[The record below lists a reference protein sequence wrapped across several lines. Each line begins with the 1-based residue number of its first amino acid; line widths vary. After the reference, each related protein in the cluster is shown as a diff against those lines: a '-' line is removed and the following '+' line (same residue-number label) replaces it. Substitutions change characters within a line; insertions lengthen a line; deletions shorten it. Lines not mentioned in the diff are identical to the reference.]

1 MWRLLLVAMLLVT
14 SGSSAVADCDPNDPV
29 TGLPDLSYSFV
40 VWSAA
45 LGGSAT
51 LLVVPDGTGAAFGGA
66 RRPGGAVVDATIE
79 LTIGGP
85 CGVIAHFPREDIWL
99 EVLGGGF
106 APCIG
111 GTIADADTDVNGVTH
126 WSQPLRAGGHSQG
139 PCTIVIMG
147 APVPGMPTL
156 DLDFNSPDLNGDRVV
171 SLADVPLFAAAFSG
185 AYAFAADLH
194 ADGVVDLADIPVL
207 ARSLGVDCP

>member
-1 MWRLLLVAMLLVT
+1 MWRPVLVAMLLVAP
-14 SGSSAVADCDPNDPV
+14 GPSAIADCDPNDPV

-40 VWSAA
+40 VWSAS
-45 LGGSAT
+45 LGGPAT
-51 LLVVPDGTGAAFGGA
+51 LLVVPDGTGAPFSGA

-99 EVLGGGF
+99 EALGSGL
-106 APCIG
+106 APCAG
-111 GTIADADTDVNGVTH
+111 GTSADADTDPNGVTH

-139 PCTIVIMG
+139 PCRILING

-156 DLDFNSPDLNGDRVV
+156 DLHFNSPDLNGDRVV
-171 SLADVPLFAAAFSG
+171 SLADVPLFAAAFGG
-185 AYAFAADLH
+185 AYAVAADLH
-194 ADGVVDLADIPVL
+194 ADGVIDLADIPVL
-207 ARSLGVDCP
+207 ARSLGAACP